1 MNLAVETYVPRKYYD
16 DAAAMKIIRDA
27 GFDGIDLSFYWASP
41 ENDLLGDDYLQR
53 AESLRQLLRESRLQC
68 RQTHAPFDFQYG
80 EAMDCSNPHYLEILR
95 SIEFS
100 ALLGAKQI
108 VIHGIRVPE
117 GARSEASLA
126 YNYQYYKSF
135 EPYCRKF
142 GIQIG
147 VENLI
152 TRVFLEPQFMNR
164 MLTMLDSPFYIACID
179 LGHAS
184 VAGTAP
190 QDYLRGVLPGMVQ
203 GLHVH
208 DNHGKTDEHMLP
220 YMGVLDWD
228 AITKALAD
236 IHYTGDFTLEIYRF
250 LDQFDPP
257 LLEYALAFA
266 AKVGRSL
273 AEKIEK
279 ND

>member
-16 DAAAMKIIRDA
+16 DAAAMKIIRNA

-41 ENDLLGDDYLQR
+41 ENDLLGGDYLRR
-53 AESLRQLLRESRLQC
+53 AETLKQLLRENGLQC
-68 RQTHAPFDFQYG
+68 HQTHAPFDFHYG
-80 EAMDCSNPHYLEILR
+80 EAMDRSNPHYLGILR
-95 SIEFS
+95 SIESS

-108 VIHGIRVPE
+108 VIHGIKVPE

-135 EPYCRKF
+135 EPCCRKF

-152 TRVFLEPQFMNR
+152 TSVFPEPQYLNR
-164 MLTMLDSPFYIACID
+164 MLTMLDSPVYIACID
-179 LGHAS
+179 LGHAPI
-184 VAGTAP
+184 AGTAP
-190 QDYLRGVLPGMVQ
+190 QDYLRGVLSGMVQ

-220 YMGVLDWD
+220 YIGTLDWD

-236 IHYTGDFTLEIYRF
+236 IQYAGDFTLEIYRF
-250 LDQFDPP
+250 LDQFDPM
-257 LLEYALAFA
+257 LLEHALAFA

-273 AEKIEK
+273 IEKIEK
-279 ND
+279 NP